1 MASLSGSAS
10 VETFTKNKTHKFNP
24 APYAV
29 FISNLFGPGMSF
41 VGGQQQID
49 LKSIILL
56 FMGNNL
62 MSPLHFNLR
71 IICLA
76 PGKFLLETSVRS
88 FLRIILSDG
97 PIIMYTFIGTQAPET
112 KAFNPKRRDSLCIV
126 NKKAKIS
133 PETI

>member
-1 MASLSGSAS
+1 MKVKTSLSSHCQPERECF

-41 VGGQQQID
+41 VGGQWQMD

-71 IICLA
+71 IICLV

-88 FLRIILSDG
+88 FLSIFFYQTAQISFTHSLVLKHLKQRPL
-97 PIIMYTFIGTQAPET
+97 TQKGKTAS
-112 KAFNPKRRDSLCIV
+112 A
-126 NKKAKIS
+126 
-133 PETI
+133 

>member
-1 MASLSGSAS
+1 MG
-10 VETFTKNKTHKFNP
+10 TFTKNKTHKFNP

-62 MSPLHFNLR
+62 MGPLHFNLR
-71 IICLA
+71 IICLV

-88 FLRIILSDG
+88 FLSIFFYQTAQLSFTHLLVLKHLKQR
-97 PIIMYTFIGTQAPET
+97 PLTQ
-112 KAFNPKRRDSLCIV
+112 KGKRAS
-126 NKKAKIS
+126 A
-133 PETI
+133 